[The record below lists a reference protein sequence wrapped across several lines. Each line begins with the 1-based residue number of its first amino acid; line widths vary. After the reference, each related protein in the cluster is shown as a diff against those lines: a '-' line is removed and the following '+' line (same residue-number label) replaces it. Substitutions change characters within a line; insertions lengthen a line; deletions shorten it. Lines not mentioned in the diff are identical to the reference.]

1 MPFTLLYLPSFP
13 RKITAMAGRI
23 RDEDVAYVRDH
34 SPIDEVVADYV
45 QLKNAGG
52 GQKKGLCP
60 FHDEKSPSFHVTP
73 SKGYFH
79 CFGCQTGGDVIAF
92 VMKMDHITFTETIE
106 RLAERIGY
114 QLRYDESG
122 SSDRPSVNRSRLVA
136 ANTAA
141 MKFYQEQLGL
151 PGPAQIGRDF
161 IQKKGFTKADA
172 DQFQVGYA
180 PDEWDALYKHLTA
193 LGYTQEELSTAGL
206 IKESARGT
214 QIDRYRNRVMWPVKD
229 ISGDVVGFGA
239 RKLAG
244 DDVDQGPK
252 YLNTSE
258 TPLYKKSQLLY
269 GLDVAKKE
277 IAKKRQVV
285 IVEGYTDVM
294 AAHLAGVTTA
304 VATCGTA
311 FGDEHIR
318 VIRRL
323 LMDDDAFRGE
333 VIFTF
338 DGDAAGQKAALRAF
352 DDDQKFVAQTFVAV
366 ASNGMDPNE
375 LRQSGGD
382 EAVRDLIARRV
393 PLFEFAIKS
402 VINNYD
408 TATPEGRVTAL
419 NQVAPLIGKIK
430 DASLRPEYIR
440 SLAGWLGM
448 DTDTVSQAVKRVAG
462 KSNTPLPDQPASQVN
477 LKDPLL
483 MLEREVL
490 KAKLQ
495 VPEMIADWGSLEPN
509 AFTFPP
515 YAALRDAINQGDGD
529 TAKLIEAAP
538 DDYRYLIT
546 ELTVEP
552 IRTTGEV
559 SDRYVVSIFARL
571 REVAISRQIAEIK
584 STLQRLNPV
593 ENEAEYTKMFTELV
607 ALEATKRVQKELAI
621 GDLI

>member
-1 MPFTLLYLPSFP
+1 
-13 RKITAMAGRI
+13 MAGRI
-23 RDEDVAYVRDH
+23 RDEDVTYVREH
-34 SPIDEVVADYV
+34 SAIDEVVADYV

-114 QLRYDESG
+114 QLRYDETG

-141 MKFYQEQLGL
+141 MKFYQEQLNL
-151 PGPAQIGRDF
+151 PGAAQAARDF
-161 IQKKGFTKADA
+161 IQKKGFTKADC

-180 PDEWDALYKHLTA
+180 PDEWDALTKHLMA
-193 LGYTQEELSTAGL
+193 LGYTQEELNTAGL
-206 IKESARGT
+206 SKESARGT

-239 RKLAG
+239 RKLAS
-244 DDVDQGPK
+244 DEVDQGPK

-258 TPLYKKSQLLY
+258 TPIYKKSQLLY

-294 AAHLAGVTTA
+294 AAHLAGITTA

-311 FGDEHIR
+311 FGDDHIR

-402 VINNYD
+402 VIKNYD
-408 TATPEGRVTAL
+408 TTTPEGRVSAL

-430 DASLRPEYIR
+430 DSSLRPEYIR

-462 KSNTPLPDQPASQVN
+462 KSNTPLPNIPAAQVN

-495 VPEMIADWGSLEPN
+495 VPEMIADWSALEPL
-509 AFTFPP
+509 AFTYPP
-515 YAALRDAINQGDGD
+515 YAALRAAIDNGDGD
-529 TAKLIEAAP
+529 TNKLLESAP
-538 DDYRYLIT
+538 EDYKHLIT

-552 IRTTGEV
+552 IRTDGEV

-593 ENEAEYTKMFTELV
+593 ENEAEYTQMFTELV

-621 GDLI
+621 GESV